1 MLPRETLT
9 RRTSHSKPGS
19 PLRTPTGMKSVI
31 WPTPASEKKRVT
43 STLVSG
49 Q

>member
-9 RRTSHSKPGS
+9 RRTSHSNPGS
-19 PLRTPTGMKSVI
+19 PSRATGMKSVI
-31 WPTPASEKKRVT
+31 CPTPPGQRKRVT